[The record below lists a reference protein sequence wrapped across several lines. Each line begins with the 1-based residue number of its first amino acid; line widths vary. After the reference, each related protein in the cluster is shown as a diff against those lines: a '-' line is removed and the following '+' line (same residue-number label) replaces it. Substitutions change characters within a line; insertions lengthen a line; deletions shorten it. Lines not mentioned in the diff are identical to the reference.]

1 LQPQRLSGEIWTEK
15 HRRGWAN
22 LPVSALVPA
31 IVGRRIVII
40 DLITRTYGRQPKAR
54 QTFPIVGRQ
63 RFLRGLVQKCL
74 IFWFLSA
81 ILYEHDEGG

>member
-15 HRRGWAN
+15 HRQGWAN

-40 DLITRTYGRQPKAR
+40 DLIIRTYARQPQAR
-54 QTFPIVGRQ
+54 QTFLIVGRQ
-63 RFLRGLVQKCL
+63 RFFARFGAKTLDFLVSVSHTV
-74 IFWFLSA
+74 WA
-81 ILYEHDEGG
+81 R